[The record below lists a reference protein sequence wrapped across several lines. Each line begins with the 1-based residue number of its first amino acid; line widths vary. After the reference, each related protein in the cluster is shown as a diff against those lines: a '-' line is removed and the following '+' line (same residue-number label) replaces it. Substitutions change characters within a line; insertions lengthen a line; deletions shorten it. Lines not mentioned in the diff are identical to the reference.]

1 MPNSFKKPNKKKSIV
16 AGSPAIQEH
25 EAMMESMNKEEVR
38 GQRADDNSQL
48 STLRSTSGRS
58 FEPASLE
65 NSQLPK
71 GTKPTGVFSQY
82 SQQGVKNVQTR
93 IPFAMYEQLNR
104 IKMQSQ
110 QEGNSLSIGDIVLQA
125 IEEYLKV
132 HG

>member
-1 MPNSFKKPNKKKSIV
+1 MPNSFKKPSKKKSIV

-25 EAMMESMNKEEVR
+25 EAMMESMQKETAESVAT
-38 GQRADDNSQL
+38 QQ
-48 STLRSTSGRS
+48 
-58 FEPASLE
+58 PA
-65 NSQLPK
+65 NLPK

-125 IEEYLKV
+125 IEKYLQSYGV
-132 HG
+132 

>member
-1 MPNSFKKPNKKKSIV
+1 MPNSFKKPSKKKSIV

-25 EAMMESMNKEEVR
+25 EAMMESMQKETVDFAAVP
-38 GQRADDNSQL
+38 QQQTN
-48 STLRSTSGRS
+48 
-58 FEPASLE
+58 
-65 NSQLPK
+65 LPK

-82 SQQGVKNVQTR
+82 SQLGVKNVQTR

-125 IEEYLKV
+125 IEKYLQSYGV
-132 HG
+132 

>member
-25 EAMMESMNKEEVR
+25 EAMMESM
-38 GQRADDNSQL
+38 QH
-48 STLRSTSGRS
+48 
-58 FEPASLE
+58 EPVESAAVPQQQA
-65 NSQLPK
+65 NLPK

-132 HG
+132 HS

>member
-25 EAMMESMNKEEVR
+25 EAMMESMQKETAESVAT
-38 GQRADDNSQL
+38 Q
-48 STLRSTSGRS
+48 
-58 FEPASLE
+58 PA
-65 NSQLPK
+65 NLPK

-93 IPFAMYEQLNR
+93 IPFTMYEQLNR

>member
-25 EAMMESMNKEEVR
+25 EAMMESMQKETAESVAT
-38 GQRADDNSQL
+38 QQ
-48 STLRSTSGRS
+48 
-58 FEPASLE
+58 PA
-65 NSQLPK
+65 NLPK

-93 IPFAMYEQLNR
+93 IPFAMYEQL
-104 IKMQSQ
+104 KMQSQ

-125 IEEYLKV
+125 IEKYLQSYGV
-132 HG
+132 

>member
-25 EAMMESMNKEEVR
+25 EAMMESMQKETAESVAT
-38 GQRADDNSQL
+38 QQ
-48 STLRSTSGRS
+48 
-58 FEPASLE
+58 PA
-65 NSQLPK
+65 NLPK

-93 IPFAMYEQLNR
+93 IPPFAMYEQLNR

>member
-25 EAMMESMNKEEVR
+25 EAMMESMQKETAESVAT
-38 GQRADDNSQL
+38 QQ
-48 STLRSTSGRS
+48 
-58 FEPASLE
+58 PA
-65 NSQLPK
+65 NFPK

-125 IEEYLKV
+125 IEKYLQSYGV
-132 HG
+132 

>member
-25 EAMMESMNKEEVR
+25 EAMMESMQKEEVR
-38 GQRADDNSQL
+38 GQRADV
-48 STLRSTSGRS
+48 
-58 FEPASLE
+58 

-125 IEEYLKV
+125 IEKYLQSY
-132 HG
+132 GI

>member
-25 EAMMESMNKEEVR
+25 EAMMERVR

-48 STLRSTSGRS
+48 STL
-58 FEPASLE
+58 

-132 HG
+132 HC

>member
-25 EAMMESMNKEEVR
+25 EAMMESMQKETVEFVAT
-38 GQRADDNSQL
+38 QQ
-48 STLRSTSGRS
+48 
-58 FEPASLE
+58 PANL
-65 NSQLPK
+65 QK

-93 IPFAMYEQLNR
+93 IPFTMYEQLNR

>member
-25 EAMMESMNKEEVR
+25 EAMMESMNKEEVI
-38 GQRADDNSQL
+38 
-48 STLRSTSGRS
+48 
-58 FEPASLE
+58 